1 MDFETLLVAQKGGI
15 VTVTLNRPHRRNA
28 VIPQMMH
35 ELLAVLDRVEADPSA
50 RVVILTGAGDAFCA
64 GADLQETLRW
74 IQRGHEA
81 LRNEYNPGWVRLVHL
96 GFGRLRALP
105 RPVIAAVNGVA
116 TAGGCDLAL
125 SCDIRI
131 ASDRATFAEGYIK
144 VGLLPAG
151 GGTFL
156 LPRLVGTGLA
166 CELIFTG
173 QAISAE
179 QALQIGL
186 VNRVVPHDELMAAAE
201 ALART
206 LVARPPRALAAAK
219 AAIYEGQTLDYGVAM
234 ASVYRAYAHLLE
246 GDEFIE
252 GTRAFVEKRPP
263 RWAAAPGGQ

>member
-1 MDFETLLVAQKGGI
+1 MQFETLLVDQRDGI
-15 VTVTLNRPHRRNA
+15 VTIVLNRPHRLNA

-35 ELLAVLDRVEADPSA
+35 ELLTALDRVEADPTA
-50 RVVILTGAGDAFCA
+50 RVVILTGAGSAFCT

-74 IQRGHEA
+74 IQRGPDA

-131 ASDRATFAEGYIK
+131 ASERASFAEGYIK
-144 VGLLPAG
+144 VGLIPAG

-156 LPRLVGTGLA
+156 LPRLAGTGWA

-173 QAISAE
+173 DAISAE
-179 QALQIGL
+179 QARQIGL
-186 VNRVVPHDELMAAAE
+186 VNRVVPHDELLPAAE
-201 ALART
+201 ALARK
-206 LVARPPRALAAAK
+206 LVARPRRALAAAK
-219 AAIYEGQTLDYGVAM
+219 AAIYEGQTLDYGAAM
-234 ASVYRAYAHLLE
+234 ASVYRAYANLME
-246 GDEFIE
+246 SDDFVE
-252 GTRAFVEKRPP
+252 GTMAFVEKRPP
-263 RWAAAPGGQ
+263 RWAAALER